1 MTAILLRLRTE
12 LRSRWRTWLS
22 LTLMLGLFGGA
33 VIAIAAGARRT
44 DSAYP
49 RFLAW
54 SRAPD
59 VAVPRFSG
67 QGAGDVFGVVTL
79 SDIEALPEV
88 VDSARLRIYS
98 TTGDN
103 TANAPSDSR
112 MNVSFDRLKF
122 LEGRSPRAV
131 DEITLNWIQ

>member
-1 MTAILLRLRTE
+1 MTPVLIRARAE
-12 LRSRWRTWLS
+12 LKARWKAWVA
-22 LTLMLGLFGGA
+22 LTVMLGLFGGL

-98 TTGDN
+98 TTRDN
-103 TANAPSDSR
+103 
-112 MNVSFDRLKF
+112 
-122 LEGRSPRAV
+122 
-131 DEITLNWIQ
+131 